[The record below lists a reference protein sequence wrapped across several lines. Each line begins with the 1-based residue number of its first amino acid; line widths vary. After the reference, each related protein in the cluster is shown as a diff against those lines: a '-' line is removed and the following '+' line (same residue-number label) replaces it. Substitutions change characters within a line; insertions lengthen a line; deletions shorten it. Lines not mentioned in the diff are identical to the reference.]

1 MSKSKGNVID
11 PWEIFRTK
19 GADPLRWYFFSAGSP
34 WTNRRVYGEGI
45 DESIR
50 KFLLTL
56 WNTLSFFVT
65 YANLEGFTPGEPEP
79 EPTHVLDRWLRSRRE
94 ATVAAMT
101 AALEDYDTLLA
112 AQTLESFVDDLSN
125 WYVRRSRPR
134 FWKASDPGA
143 FAALYGSLST
153 VALLLAPF
161 APFVSDE
168 IYGVLTAG
176 EREVSVHL
184 EDWPVADETKI
195 DTGLEAEMALARKL
209 VALGRAARGEA
220 RLKVR
225 QPLRRALLLVPGA
238 GRLSPEV
245 AAQVSEELNVK
256 SLEVVESLAGLIRYS
271 VVPNFRVLG
280 PRLGPKLPAVKAALA
295 AADGAEVSRSL
306 EETGR
311 YTLTIDGEAIELGA
325 ADLEVRAEEH
335 EEFALAQDG
344 PFAVALD
351 LKVDDDLKLEGLAR
365 ELSRA
370 INDHRRASGLAI
382 ADRINVRL
390 WADGPV
396 AVAAE
401 RHASWIA
408 GEVLAT
414 SWAVNPDD
422 AVAGDALDVE
432 GAEVRVALEV
442 V

>member
-65 YANLEGFTPGEPEP
+65 YANLEGWTPGDAAEPE
-79 EPTHVLDRWLRSRRE
+79 HVLDRWIASRRE
-94 ATVAAMT
+94 ATVAGVT
-101 AALEDYDTLLA
+101 DALEGYDTLAA
-112 AQTLESFVDDLSN
+112 AQALESFVDDLSN

-143 FAALYGSLST
+143 FAALYRSLTT
-153 VALLLAPF
+153 VAKLLAPF
-161 APFVSDE
+161 CPFVADE
-168 IYGVLTAG
+168 IHAVLG
-176 EREVSVHL
+176 MPEVSVHL
-184 EDWPVADETKI
+184 EDWPEADRRLL
-195 DTGLEAEMALARKL
+195 DADLESEMALARRL

-238 GRLSPEV
+238 RRLSPDV

-256 SLEVVESLAGLIRYS
+256 ALEVVENLAGLIRYS
-271 VVPNFRVLG
+271 VVPNFRALG
-280 PRLGPKLPAVKAALA
+280 PRLGPRLPAVKAALA
-295 AADGAEVSRSL
+295 SADGAEVSRSL
-306 EETGR
+306 DETGS
-311 YTLTIDGEAIELGA
+311 YTVTIDGEPIPLGA
-325 ADLEVRAEEH
+325 DDLEVRAEEH

-351 LKVDDDLKLEGLAR
+351 LKVDEELRSEGLAR

-382 ADRINVRL
+382 ADRIKVRL
-390 WADGPV
+390 WASGLV
-396 AVAAE
+396 AEAAA
-401 RHASWIA
+401 RHGSWIA
-408 GEVLAT
+408 GEVLAV
-414 SWAVNPDD
+414 SWQVNP
-422 AVAGDALDVE
+422 AEPAEGAALDVE
-432 GAEVRVALEV
+432 GCQVTLALEV
-442 V
+442 AG